1 MAFMYLTTIG
11 TVITLCVL
19 IYQSLARD

>member
-1 MAFMYLTTIG
+1 MPFMYLTTVC
-11 TVITLCVL
+11 TVIALCVL